1 MNDIVFTPNDHL
13 VVVVAH
19 PDDETFGC
27 GSIVARAARSG
38 ARVSIV
44 CATRGEAGEP
54 TPAVDLSTR
63 SLGEIREAELRAAA
77 AILGA
82 AHVELLGYEDSGF
95 DGEIAAG
102 SLCGAAHDVLT
113 ARVASALD
121 ALQPTVVVTL
131 DGCDGHR
138 DHIHLRDAVGAATEQ
153 RQCRVLHSTI
163 PNRIMRMWLAE
174 KIAAGETNAYQELDP
189 AQFGRP
195 DAEVSA
201 QIDVSDLLD
210 VRLRA
215 IAAHASQHSPFEG
228 LSTPLR
234 DAFLCTDH
242 LVEASPGRSR

>member
-1 MNDIVFTPNDHL
+1 MNDIVFTPHDHL

-54 TPAVDLSTR
+54 TPAVDLSSR
-63 SLGEIREAELRAAA
+63 SLGEIREAELRAAG

-82 AHVELLGYEDSGF
+82 DHVELLGYADSGF
-95 DGEIAAG
+95 DGDIVAA
-102 SLCGAAHDVLT
+102 SLCGVSHEALT
-113 ARVASALD
+113 ARVGTVLD
-121 ALQPTVVVTL
+121 ALRPTVVVTL

-138 DHIHLRDAVGAATEQ
+138 DHVHLRDAVDAATRH

-163 PNRIMRMWLAE
+163 PNSIMRMWLTE
-174 KIAAGETNAYQELDP
+174 KMAAGETNAYQELDP

-195 DAEVSA
+195 DTDVTT
-201 QIDVSDLLD
+201 QLDVSDLLD
-210 VRLRA
+210 LRLRA

-242 LVEASPGRSR
+242 LVDVSSQRVR